1 MWIQIYDIVS
11 SIFGLLLNVF
21 YREIRVQGLDNVPKE
36 GPVIFVAAPHANMF
50 IDGAIFTKYC
60 PREVSFV
67 MAKRATTYKY
77 AGSLIRGMH
86 AITLERPKDFA
97 EMGKGSIQLDQYK
110 DDSFH
115 VNGIGTE
122 FTKQLK
128 VGGRIA
134 LPNDYGSSEIL
145 EILSDTELVIREEF
159 KGFKALEMLTQPNGT
174 PYVYLP
180 RVDQSHLYKKT
191 IEVLNAG
198 KCIGMLPEGRS
209 HDRAELLPLKAGMAI
224 VALSAMAENSNQD
237 IKIVP
242 CGLLKMSYR
251 LQLVTNVTL
260 IPFFIG
266 LNYSCAH
273 KFRSRAVVWFG
284 SPISIPPELVEKYRN
299 KGQDRKQACGKLLEI
314 IYDGLKSVTVTAPD
328 YETLMV
334 IRTARSLYRNFHGSG
349 IHEEMK
355 LDQRFING
363 YMKCKDDPYVQ
374 AIHKEIM
381 EYIRLL
387 KHYGLDDRQVHQISG
402 RGFRTLALLLW
413 QIIILVL
420 CFVLSLPGLI
430 LNLPLIMDTHFVSS
444 KKAEVARKSC
454 VMIAG
459 HHVVATWKI
468 LTSFRDVPILY
479 GLYTFII
486 LFLAHKYHW
495 NLILNSGIFAPIN
508 VLIILFAYNYVLI
521 RLLDVG
527 SDLYRSLLPLVISF
541 SSPQSSIQHLQQI
554 RDKLSNDVTEL
565 VNELKT
571 KIMC

>member
-1 MWIQIYDIVS
+1 MRMWIQTYDIVS
-11 SIFGLLLNVF
+11 SFFGLLLNVF

-50 IDGAIFTKYC
+50 VDGAIFTKYC
-60 PREVSFV
+60 PREVSLV
-67 MAKRATTYKY
+67 MAKKATTFKY
-77 AGSLIRGMH
+77 AGPLIRGMH
-86 AITLERPKDFA
+86 AITLERPVDFA
-97 EMGKGSIQLDQYK
+97 EIGKGSIKLDQYK
-110 DDSFH
+110 DH

-128 VGGRIA
+128 VGGQIA
-134 LPNDYGSSEIL
+134 LPDDYGSSEIL
-145 EILSDTELVIREEF
+145 EILSDTELVIKEEF

-174 PYVYLP
+174 PYAYLP
-180 RVDQSHLYKKT
+180 RVDQSPLYKRT
-191 IEVLNAG
+191 IEVLSAG
-198 KCIGMLPEGRS
+198 KCIGVLPEGRS

-242 CGLLKMSYR
+242 CGL
-251 LQLVTNVTL
+251 
-260 IPFFIG
+260 
-266 LNYSCAH
+266 NYSCAH
-273 KFRSRAVVWFG
+273 KFRSRAVVLFG
-284 SPISIPPELVEKYRN
+284 SSISIPPELVEKYRN

-328 YETLMV
+328 YETLTV

-349 IHEEMK
+349 IHEELK
-355 LDQRFING
+355 LDQRFIDG

-374 AIHKEIM
+374 AMHREIT

-387 KHYGLDDRQVHQISG
+387 KHYGLDDRQVHQISS
-402 RGFRTLALLLW
+402 RGFRTLALLLC

-420 CFVLSLPGLI
+420 CFILSLPGLI

-468 LTSFRDVPILY
+468 LTSFRDIPILY

-486 LFLAHKYHW
+486 LLLAHQYHW
-495 NLILNSGIFAPIN
+495 NFILNSGIFAPIN
-508 VLIILFAYNYVLI
+508 VLIILLAYNYYVLI
-521 RLLDVG
+521 RLFDMG
-527 SDLYRSLLPLVISF
+527 FDLYRSLLPLVISF
-541 SSPQSSIQHLQQI
+541 TSPQSSIQHLQQI
-554 RDKLSNDVTEL
+554 RDKLSNDVTGL

-571 KIMC
+571 KNMC